1 MAAKGLCVNFTC
13 SCGFREGSRQCTP
26 WMNLMTF
33 EVDARTYLQV
43 ANANAPAQEAPVQ
56 LDDCMQCACGLLKSK
71 EALVA
76 TVLRYVTAVVSW
88 VCPAR
93 WSNRSPKERCLDWV
107 LNACG
112 WSWSLQ
118 PNCFLLPLSLL
129 VQDGAFW
136 SRAAGGLASA
146 FSTNASETS
155 GGQLIEI
162 THVLLKSTCSESFAR
177 SSAF

>member
-118 PNCFLLPLSLL
+118 PKLLPAAS
-129 VQDGAFW
+129 VPFW
-136 SRAAGGLASA
+136 FKMEPFGHGLPV
-146 FSTNASETS
+146 
-155 GGQLIEI
+155 
-162 THVLLKSTCSESFAR
+162 VLQARFPRMHLKPVEDS
-177 SSAF
+177 